1 MARDGNLTAKAVENL
16 SPKAK
21 PYRISA
27 GGGLLLTVSPS
38 GSKTWTVRWMLD
50 GQRRDMGLGGYPTV
64 SLAEARSAAQE
75 ARKLVKDKLNPRDPI
90 AVRNASLAATKAARE
105 QAKAEAAKA
114 KLEAA
119 EAKARTFAAVAET
132 YISIAAP
139 GWKSAKTATLWR
151 QSLADYVFP
160 NFGDK
165 PVNAITRADV
175 VEMIS
180 PLWASRPQT
189 AKKVLHRTGAVLKHA
204 AFKGYRPNDNITAR
218 RDLIENGALPKA
230 TKKSRKQPALPWRAM
245 PAFMQALAKKD
256 GIAPIALR
264 FLILTAVRSNEARG
278 ARWNEIDFQAATWTI
293 PGERMKTRANDELIE
308 PHRVPLAPQALE
320 ILHLAYAYQ
329 AGRDVTLEELRRL
342 ATLKGNALIFATTR
356 DPRKSLS
363 DNAVSKICREMNENQ
378 DPPPWR
384 DNDGRPAVPHG
395 FRASFR
401 TWADDTHPTEIKAA
415 EAALGH
421 REGNQVV
428 AAYARSDV
436 FERRIPLMQAWA
448 DHCHQVPGQVVSMV
462 ASKPAREAMARSS

>member
-1 MARDGNLTAKAVENL
+1 MALTVKLVDALA
-16 SPKAK
+16 PKAK
-21 PYRISA
+21 PYRVTD
-27 GGGLLLTVSPS
+27 GNGLLLAVYPGGQKAWVLRTLV
-38 GSKTWTVRWMLD
+38 D
-50 GQRRDMGLGGYPTV
+50 GKRRDMGLGGYPAI
-64 SLAEARSAAQE
+64 SLAEAREKAQE
-75 ARKLVKDKLNPRDPI
+75 ARKRAREGKDPI
-90 AVRNASLAATKAARE
+90 QERQASRAAEKAARE
-105 QAKAEAAKA
+105 AA
-114 KLEAA
+114 KLEAKR
-119 EAKARTFAAVAET
+119 AKERTFAAIAEA
-132 YISIAAP
+132 YISIGAP
-139 GWKSAKTATLWR
+139 GWKSPKTATLWR

-160 NFGDK
+160 HFGDK
-165 PVNAITRADV
+165 PVNAITREDV

-204 AFKGYRPNDNITAR
+204 AFKGYRPNDNITSR
-218 RDLIENGALPKA
+218 RDLVKNGALSKS
-230 TKKSRKQPALPWRAM
+230 TKKSRKQPALPWRTV
-245 PAFMQALAKKD
+245 PAFMQALAKRD
-256 GIAPIALR
+256 GIAPLALR
-264 FLILTAVRSNEARG
+264 FLILTTLRSNEARG
-278 ARWNEIDFQAATWTI
+278 ARWNEIDFQAATWTV
-293 PGERMKTRANDELIE
+293 PGERMKTRANDEVIE

-320 ILHLAYAYQ
+320 ILRLAYAYQ

-356 DPRKSLS
+356 DPRKPLS

-401 TWADDTHPTEIKAA
+401 TWADDTHPTERKAA

-448 DHCHQVPGQVVSMV
+448 NHCSTEGATVHRIINE
-462 ASKPAREAMARSS
+462 ASTPARKARNRNS